1 MCAAAISI
9 QGVDRVVYGCPN
21 DKFGGTGSIMSLHA
35 AFQVDE
41 YPWQGYSV
49 VSGVKREEAIQLF
62 KQFYA
67 RSNQR
72 APVPKKRRECEVTSE

>member
-9 QGVDRVVYGCPN
+9 QGVGRVVYGCPN
-21 DKFGGTGSIMSLHA
+21 DKFGGTGSIMNFHRHL
-35 AFQVDE
+35 QVE
-41 YPWQGYSV
+41 GHQWEGYDV
-49 VSGVKREEAIQLF
+49 VSGFKRDEAIQLF

-72 APVPKKRRECEVTSE
+72 APVPKKRRECDPASE